1 MSTVRV
7 EYMDERGKG
16 AQSAVLTEIP
26 HGSAAPSP
34 RTPPSRLTLCQL
46 VRRQNFCRGQVTKK
60 GDISN
65 DLRMGTFLM
74 TLDTRRQLR

>member
-1 MSTVRV
+1 MPTVRV

-34 RTPPSRLTLCQL
+34 RTPHPASYCANWCDDRTSAADRSL
-46 VRRQNFCRGQVTKK
+46 KK
-60 GDISN
+60 
-65 DLRMGTFLM
+65 GTFLM
-74 TLDTRRQLR
+74 TLDSRMKCD

>member
-1 MSTVRV
+1 MPTVRV

-34 RTPPSRLTLCQL
+34 RTPHPGSHCANWFDDRTSAEDRSL
-46 VRRQNFCRGQVTKK
+46 KK
-60 GDISN
+60 E
-65 DLRMGTFLM
+65 TFLM
-74 TLDTRRQLR
+74 TLDTPSGTP

>member
-1 MSTVRV
+1 MPTVRV

-34 RTPPSRLTLCQL
+34 RTPHPGSHCATGSTTELLPRT
-46 VRRQNFCRGQVTKK
+46 GHKK

-74 TLDTRRQLR
+74 TLDNINPFF